1 MKKLIFLVVICIGF
15 ILSFNTPSA
24 EAKLTL
30 DYKNVNFHMSEDSES
45 FSMADYFDRTYDR
58 TWLFYK
64 FTISNA
70 EGCTLNMKISRITLA
85 GWVFPRS
92 EKQFV
97 GNYAD
102 YTAADRVEGDANRN
116 HVLKIKRIQAV
127 EMCGLKVFMDLNM
140 KIHLTG
146 KFSTLSRY
154 ILDLF
159 YAYDDNLK

>member
-1 MKKLIFLVVICIGF
+1 MKKLIVLTLICIGF

-45 FSMADYFDRTYDR
+45 FSMADYFDRNYDR

-64 FTISNA
+64 FTINNA

-102 YTAADRVEGDANRN
+102 YTATDRVEGDANRN
-116 HVLKIKRIQAV
+116 HVLEITKNPGCGDVWIKGIYGF
-127 EMCGLKVFMDLNM
+127 EHEDSFDW
-140 KIHLTG
+140 
-146 KFSTLSRY
+146 
-154 ILDLF
+154 
-159 YAYDDNLK
+159 

>member
-1 MKKLIFLVVICIGF
+1 
-15 ILSFNTPSA
+15 
-24 EAKLTL
+24 
-30 DYKNVNFHMSEDSES
+30 MSEDSES
-45 FSMADYFDRTYDR
+45 FSMADYFDRNYDR

-102 YTAADRVEGDANRN
+102 YTATDRVEGDANRN
-116 HVLKIKRIQAV
+116 HVLEITKNPGHA

-140 KIHLTG
+140 KIHLIG
-146 KFSTLSRY
+146 KLNT
-154 ILDLF
+154 
-159 YAYDDNLK
+159 